1 MIFAC
6 FAKNTFYSKS
16 TKNVPTAHI
25 AYIHQLKIQ
34 DNCYYVKGYGA
45 GKLWGK
51 NIAHELRLWLMGCF
65 FFIRAISFSLLSCN
79 PNKLLGAAVTIL

>member
-16 TKNVPTAHI
+16 TKTVPTAHI
-25 AYIHQLKIQ
+25 AYIQQLKIQ

-45 GKLWGK
+45 GKLWEK
-51 NIAHELRLWLMGCF
+51 IIAHELRVVVAYYGMF
-65 FFIRAISFSLLSCN
+65 FS
-79 PNKLLGAAVTIL
+79 ILFEQ